1 MPLFTPDFNEIRQTL
16 LRDLQNLRAD
26 ADVGPDSDYFV
37 RASSVACAVEGL
49 YQHQSWI
56 ARQIFP
62 DTADRDYLEQH
73 ARIRGLTRK
82 PAVAARGR
90 LRLSGNAGAQSPLPL
105 QLRIGE
111 QLYATPAQDENGQ
124 PLRIALDAQGAAVV
138 PLRAAAPGAA
148 GNLPGE
154 TAAELMQAPAGLSS
168 RAAVL
173 DMSGG
178 ADEEDDAALLERLL
192 DLIRR
197 PPAGGNRHD
206 YRRWALEVPGVHA
219 AYVYPLRREPG
230 TVDVVI
236 TAKNALPGQDLIRQ
250 VQARIDELRPVT
262 ASNSLVLAPTERAV
276 DVVAALSLDGVGPAA
291 FQPQLEAALAGFFA
305 GLAPGERL
313 VRSRLEALISDLP
326 GVVDRQ
332 LISPAANVE
341 PANDKDK
348 VEWLRLGKVSTRGLA

>member
-1 MPLFTPDFNEIRQTL
+1 MAYPLLTMTQIRADM
-16 LRDLQNLRAD
+16 LRDIRNLRPE
-26 ADVGPDSDYFV
+26 ADVGPDSDYFI
-37 RASSVACAVEGL
+37 RASSVASAVEGL
-49 YQHQSWI
+49 YQHQAWMV
-56 ARQIFP
+56 RQIFP
-62 DTADRDYLEQH
+62 DTADHDYLLLH
-73 ARIRGLTRK
+73 ARLRGLAPK
-82 PAVAARGR
+82 PAVTASGRMLLRGNPGSPIPAGVQGKWGDQLYISREAGRIGDGGTLTLAAAAMQAG
-90 LRLSGNAGAQSPLPL
+90 LAGNAPDDARLELLAPPPGVQS
-105 QLRIGE
+105 
-111 QLYATPAQDENGQ
+111 T
-124 PLRIALDAQGAAVV
+124 AVLTEMRGGV
-138 PLRAAAPGAA
+138 
-148 GNLPGE
+148 E
-154 TAAELMQAPAGLSS
+154 EESDAELL
-168 RAAVL
+168 V
-173 DMSGG
+173 
-178 ADEEDDAALLERLL
+178 RLL

-197 PPAGGNRHD
+197 PPAGGNVHD

-348 VEWLRLGKVSTRGLA
+348 VEWLRLGKVSARGLA